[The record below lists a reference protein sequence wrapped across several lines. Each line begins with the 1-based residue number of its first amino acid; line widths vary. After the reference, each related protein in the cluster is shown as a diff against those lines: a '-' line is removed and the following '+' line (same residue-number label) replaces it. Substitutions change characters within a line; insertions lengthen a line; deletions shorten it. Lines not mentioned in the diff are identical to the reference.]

1 MSLSLA
7 TEPRRK
13 GLVEPYFWLQASSSF
28 HLSCHPLVP
37 LLFVEPLPT
46 VSLIER
52 SRVWRGRLESG
63 PTKLSMEEL
72 QQIRSL
78 DISMRL
84 PGRANTESSS
94 KEKLFNVGDVD
105 LRGTA
110 IPVYDGELVVVARPD
125 RDAISSRP
133 ASRAPSRP
141 PSSVIDGSGNEKTM
155 TRSPSIRV
163 KPGSLHGLERKNSV
177 ARRNSLPSIS
187 QRPNPVVTEV
197 SSERPIRVFV
207 QAGTLDRLVN
217 VLIHGLQGV
226 SVAVADDN
234 GETSLRD
241 GNTRDL
247 VVDHADFTRVWWNVF
262 RSFVTPIVFFE
273 VCLLVLEVY
282 CKADTL
288 KAPPQEFRWE

>member
-1 MSLSLA
+1 
-7 TEPRRK
+7 
-13 GLVEPYFWLQASSSF
+13 
-28 HLSCHPLVP
+28 
-37 LLFVEPLPT
+37 
-46 VSLIER
+46 
-52 SRVWRGRLESG
+52 
-63 PTKLSMEEL
+63 MEEL

-78 DISMRL
+78 DISIRS
-84 PGRANTESSS
+84 PVRGGSEPSN
-94 KEKLFNVGDVD
+94 KEKLFSVGDVD

-125 RDAISSRP
+125 KDPISPSLP

-141 PSSVIDGSGNEKTM
+141 PSSVIDVSANEKTM

-163 KPGSLHGLERKNSV
+163 KPGSSQGLERKSSV

-197 SSERPIRVFV
+197 SSERPIRVSV

-247 VVDHADFTRVWWNVF
+247 VVDHTEFTRVWWNVF

-273 VCLLVLEVY
+273 VCRFCRSLFSRLTLF
-282 CKADTL
+282 KAS
-288 KAPPQEFRWE
+288 PQALHWK